1 MRFFSILL
9 VGLSLCFIGCSTM
22 NTAHICLDCDA
33 KLALSEND
41 QPDFVGKTKAC
52 WFEKYDSGKDREG
65 KYCIYWDA
73 NYKIQQYGF
82 ESYED
87 DSAVLLMMYK

>member
-1 MRFFSILL
+1 MMKFFANLL
-9 VGLSLCFIGCSTM
+9 ASFTFCLMGCSTM

-33 KLALSEND
+33 KTVLAEND

-52 WFEKYDSGKDREG
+52 WFDKYDSKKDKEG
-65 KYCIYWDA
+65 KYCIYWDE

-82 ESYED
+82 ESYKD
-87 DSAVLLMMYK
+87 DSAVLLMMY